1 MRQIDPL
8 TGLIVVG
15 DLAPNTRSVTMRQAR
30 LALRRTGVLQAVDA
44 ALAGMPDG
52 PEKEDALIEWNHA
65 LTVERDS
72 DLTKT
77 LAAGLGLSEEGLDK
91 LFELAASL

>member
-1 MRQIDPL
+1 MRQLDPL

-15 DLAPNTRSVTMRQAR
+15 DLAPNTHSVTMRQAR

-44 ALAGMPDG
+44 ALEAMPDG
-52 PEKEDALIEWNHA
+52 DAKEDALIEWNHA

-77 LAAGLGLSEEGLDK
+77 LAAGLGLSDEDLDK
-91 LFELAASL
+91 LFALAASL